1 MHKYTG
7 TNARGGSLYNNYNTN
22 NVTGI
27 GCINMPGSE
36 FHNILY
42 QLSSL
47 RFSNSYQT
55 KYQECGNYYYE
66 DISKYGSND
75 VLAAQ
80 ALALPPC
87 PCSGQQAQ
95 LDGMW
100 REISTGLN
108 CYDYKFPSSTNATQR
123 CCYSTE

>member
-1 MHKYTG
+1 
-7 TNARGGSLYNNYNTN
+7 
-22 NVTGI
+22 
-27 GCINMPGSE
+27 MPDSE
-36 FHNILY
+36 FHSIVY